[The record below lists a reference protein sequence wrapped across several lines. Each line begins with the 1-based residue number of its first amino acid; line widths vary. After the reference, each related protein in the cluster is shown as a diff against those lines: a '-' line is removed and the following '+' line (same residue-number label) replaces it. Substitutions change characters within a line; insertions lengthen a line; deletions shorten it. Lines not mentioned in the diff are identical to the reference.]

1 MCHLREA
8 CSVLSSKGES
18 SHLSWGAGDQ
28 VRNGPSA
35 ELTLNAPNKGASMVI
50 RWSEMPG
57 EEVDVGKTFQVE
69 KILGF
74 ILLMEKGVLNILL
87 GEGMSH
93 MIRLAF

>member
-1 MCHLREA
+1 
-8 CSVLSSKGES
+8 
-18 SHLSWGAGDQ
+18 
-28 VRNGPSA
+28 
-35 ELTLNAPNKGASMVI
+35 
-50 RWSEMPG
+50 MPG
-57 EEVDVGKTFQVE
+57 EEVDIGKTFQVE